1 MPLFKPRFPTFFVRK
16 NSAVKALLYFLT
28 VIPCCV
34 LAQSFAPDPDWRFE
48 NFNSQNHFISK
59 DVQNLTVDKS
69 GYVWAC
75 DVGIGRFDG
84 FRTAQYNSFTG
95 GNGSLKNNYTAD
107 IVVDQFDK
115 TWISSGGLCYYDALN
130 DKFNYVQPDAKH
142 LITFAFGFALQK
154 NYLWFVCDYGLAKID
169 VKTLKIT
176 FTSITHITDP
186 LESYVDDDTTLWVT
200 SREKLY
206 KYNIRQNKY
215 TVNTHVYKHSLLR
228 VYTIKKGNDGYF
240 LSTNQGLMTLRNN
253 NSDPE
258 PIRGVENFTINDLQ
272 FLPRDKE
279 KKYLFIATDGKG
291 LLVYNTFLKK
301 IEFTYTHD
309 DNNPYS
315 LQSNIIN
322 KIFVDQKGSIWF
334 GTATGISMI
343 DIKNQ
348 LFKSRYINKS
358 NTDNIG
364 IYRILKDKYDSTKV
378 WMLCDN
384 LGMVRIDWKTKLIE
398 KSYRSE
404 FINKKIKDGVQIDKT
419 KWILLYNNE
428 IIEWDT
434 RYGIEQTLNK
444 FPLPDSVALSINFRR
459 IIRENDDGFF
469 ITANRGLFKY
479 TLSKHDLSL
488 AAVRKDFSY
497 DLTYDLVNGF
507 YENGTVWIA
516 SRNGLFKYDLS
527 DKKAIVYAGKV
538 KADYFLF
545 DITRAAK
552 DQIACAAY
560 NGLALFDE
568 KKGAFK
574 IIHSFAKIN
583 NPTCLA
589 VACTK
594 RTVWVATDAGVLNYD
609 LTTGI
614 TGRIADEMPFLEISP
629 TSPMVQIDSGLVFGL
644 KNEYVYFSPAVK
656 KIRSPSDPVIENV
669 RINNQAVA
677 IPDSQ
682 KHKKDN
688 LIFDHDHNSVNIAFT
703 AFLYTDASQI
713 KFRYL
718 LKGSGQGWQN
728 TAEQRAANFAQL
740 APGDYTFYV
749 QSGNKN
755 GIWNNHLASFDFVI
769 QPPYWETWWFRTAIG
784 LTVLSILYGLYRN
797 RINNILAIQ
806 KIRERI
812 ASDFHDDI
820 GSALSSISIFSE
832 VVDSQLEEKLPH
844 EQTREVVSHIS
855 FYSRNMLEAMDD
867 IIWAVNPRNDH
878 FNDLAVRMREF
889 AIPLLEARNIR
900 FDIAIEEGVLNTRV
914 KMEARK
920 NIFLIFKECIN
931 NIHKHSGSTAMK
943 LSAKRSNNQ
952 LELIISDNGKG
963 FDLNAPSSRN
973 GLKNMQK
980 RAGEINGTIQVT
992 TQPGKGTVTRLTVNT
1007 V

>member
-1 MPLFKPRFPTFFVRK
+1 MPLFKPRCLNIFVHK
-16 NSAVKALLYFLT
+16 NYAVKALLCLAIC
-28 VIPCCV
+28 IPRCV
-34 LAQSFAPDPDWRFE
+34 SGQSFAPDPDWRFE
-48 NFNSQNHFISK
+48 NFDSQNHFISRY
-59 DVQNLTVDKS
+59 VQNLTVDKS

-75 DVGIGRFDG
+75 DKGIGRFDG
-84 FRTAQYNSFTG
+84 FRTIQYNSFTG
-95 GNGSLKNNYTAD
+95 GSGSLKNNYAAD

-115 TWISSGGLCYYDALN
+115 IWISSGGLCYYDALN
-130 DKFNYVQPDAKH
+130 DEFNYVQPDAKH
-142 LITFAFGFALQK
+142 LITFAYGFALQK

-215 TVNTHVYKHSLLR
+215 TVNTFVYKHSLLR
-228 VYTIKKGNDGYF
+228 VYTIKKGNNAYY
-240 LSTNQGLMTLRNN
+240 LSTNQGLMMLRNN
-253 NSDPE
+253 YPYPE
-258 PIRGVENFTINDLQ
+258 PVKGVENFTINDLQ

-291 LLVYNTFLKK
+291 LLVYNTFLRK
-301 IEFTYTHD
+301 IDFTYAHD
-309 DNNPYS
+309 ENNPYS
-315 LQSNIIN
+315 LTSNIIS
-322 KIFVDQKGSIWF
+322 KIFVDQQGIIWF
-334 GTATGISMI
+334 GTANGISML

-348 LFKSRYINKS
+348 LLKIRYINKS

-364 IYRILKDKYDSTKV
+364 IYRILKDKYDAAKV
-378 WMLCDN
+378 WMLCYN
-384 LGMVRIDWKTKLIE
+384 LGMVRVDWKTKLIE
-398 KSYRSE
+398 KSYNNE
-404 FINKKIKDGVQIDKT
+404 FINKKIKDGVQINKT

-428 IIEWDT
+428 IVEWDT
-434 RYGIEQTLNK
+434 KYGIEHTLNK
-444 FPLPDSVALSINFRR
+444 FPLPDSVALSINFRK
-459 IIRENDDGFF
+459 IIRENDDSFF
-469 ITANRGLFKY
+469 ITANRGLLKY
-479 TLSKHDLSL
+479 TLSTHKISS

-497 DLTYDLVNGF
+497 DLSYDLVNGF
-507 YENGTVWIA
+507 CENGVVWVA

-527 DKKAIVYAGKV
+527 DKKATIYTGKI

-552 DQIACAAY
+552 DKIACAAY

-568 KKGAFK
+568 KKGTFK
-574 IIHSFAKIN
+574 LIHSFAKIN
-583 NPTCLA
+583 NPSCLA
-589 VACTK
+589 ISCISN
-594 RTVWVATDAGVLNYD
+594 TVWVATDAGILNCD

-614 TGRIADEMPFLEISP
+614 TGRIADETSFLDIFP
-629 TSPMVQIDSGLVFGL
+629 QSPMMQIDSGIILGL
-644 KNEYVYFSPAVK
+644 RDSYVYFSPAIK

-669 RINNQAVA
+669 RVNNQAVA

-755 GIWNNHLASFDFVI
+755 GVWNNHMASFSFII

-784 LTVLSILYGLYRN
+784 LAVLSILYGLYRY

-832 VVDSQLEEKLPH
+832 VADTQLEEKLPH

-889 AIPLLEARNIR
+889 AIPLLEARHIR
-900 FDIAIEEGVLNTRV
+900 FDIAIEEGILNTRV

-931 NIHKHSGSTAMK
+931 NILKHSGCTAMK
-943 LSAKRSNNQ
+943 LSIKKANNQ

-980 RAGEINGTIQVT
+980 RAGEINGSVQVT
-992 TQPGKGTVTRLTVNT
+992 TQPDKGTVTRLTVNI